1 MTRGSAPAWAAH
13 LPPGTD
19 PASVDLLAER
29 SLPAAWSRRWAQ
41 APEAVALIDGSTV
54 LRAAELDSRSRAV
67 AGRLARAG
75 LRPGDR
81 ILMSAATSADLVVA
95 HVGALRLGLVVLPVN
110 GAYLEREVAHI
121 AADAQPAA
129 AVVDEGERGAWV
141 RSAAGRDVIV
151 VSPAVDLPDGD
162 AADSGITLDAAGP
175 GDLALLVYTS
185 GTTGAPK
192 GAMLTHGNVLSSAEA
207 LRIAWR
213 WTRDDRLVL
222 ALPLFHM
229 HGLGV
234 GVHGTLLA
242 GASAVLVARFT
253 PDAVFDAAQQHSATL
268 FFGVPT
274 MYARLAASSRVAELA
289 ALRLCVSGSAPLA
302 PELFARLAADAGVRV
317 LERYGM
323 TETVMNVSNPYDGE
337 RRPGTVGLPLPGVE
351 LRLEDDV
358 GAGGQILLRGP
369 NVFPGYWRRDDAT
382 RESFTDDGWFRTGD
396 IGAYDDAG
404 YLSIVG
410 RAKELI
416 ITGGY
421 NVYPREV
428 EDVLLEHPGVAEVA
442 VIGVP
447 SAEWGE
453 TVAAVVVPAGEL
465 EVDDLLAFAGSRLAS
480 FKRPREVRLVESLPR
495 NALGKVLRHE
505 LRRHELRRHEL

>member
-1 MTRGSAPAWAAH
+1 
-13 LPPGTD
+13 
-19 PASVDLLAER
+19 
-29 SLPAAWSRRWAQ
+29 
-41 APEAVALIDGSTV
+41 
-54 LRAAELDSRSRAV
+54 
-67 AGRLARAG
+67 
-75 LRPGDR
+75 
-81 ILMSAATSADLVVA
+81 
-95 HVGALRLGLVVLPVN
+95 
-110 GAYLEREVAHI
+110 
-121 AADAQPAA
+121 
-129 AVVDEGERGAWV
+129 
-141 RSAAGRDVIV
+141 
-151 VSPAVDLPDGD
+151 
-162 AADSGITLDAAGP
+162 
-175 GDLALLVYTS
+175 
-185 GTTGAPK
+185 
-192 GAMLTHGNVLSSAEA
+192 
-207 LRIAWR
+207 
-213 WTRDDRLVL
+213 
-222 ALPLFHM
+222 
-229 HGLGV
+229 
-234 GVHGTLLA
+234 
-242 GASAVLVARFT
+242 
-253 PDAVFDAAQQHSATL
+253 
-268 FFGVPT
+268 
-274 MYARLAASSRVAELA
+274 
-289 ALRLCVSGSAPLA
+289 LC
-302 PELFARLAADAGVRV
+302 
-317 LERYGM
+317 
-323 TETVMNVSNPYDGE
+323 
-337 RRPGTVGLPLPGVE
+337 
-351 LRLEDDV
+351 LEDDV